1 MCWQRWEQKFPLW
14 SDDRSEISLT
24 SSCSASGFFFC
35 CFVLLLLA
43 QGHWRWVQRTLITFI
58 LLYWLII
65 SISPGTIWT
74 DLAPNLPPGTV
85 VLICLFIYFLK
96 YEVCV
101 WCMHKTGIRSD
112 LNTHFLE
119 KKWTPVSPSIIFQ
132 KQQTKR
138 KKEVSGHV
146 LFDCWPLRDLS
157 AD

>member
-24 SSCSASGFFFC
+24 SSCSASGFFFV
-35 CFVLLLLA
+35 FFLLLLA

-65 SISPGTIWT
+65 SISPGTIST
-74 DLAPNLPPGTV
+74 DLALDLPPGTV
-85 VLICLFIYFLK
+85 VLFCFFFFLK

-101 WCMHKTGIRSD
+101 WCMHKTVIRSD

-119 KKWTPVSPSIIFQ
+119 KMDDSFALNYFSEAANNCLTVGLWGIY
-132 KQQTKR
+132 QQTK
-138 KKEVSGHV
+138 SG
-146 LFDCWPLRDLS
+146 LS
-157 AD
+157 EHQATV